1 MNALFFMLPLII
13 QLLSH
18 NHMTTFLQ
26 TSLGIQPK
34 TLINLRGYGFQLGYK
49 YKEMSIDALTAE
61 EFISLGLLEQDH

>member
-1 MNALFFMLPLII
+1 
-13 QLLSH
+13 
-18 NHMTTFLQ
+18 MTTFLQ

-49 YKEMSIDALTAE
+49 YKEMSTDALTAE